1 MRFFPFNVLFL
12 SKYHPQQAEWSKY
25 VTQNLNVW
33 ALQMSAY
40 ISGFHSLSNNNGDYY
55 FFQGEGN
62 VETFV
67 IPVHSD
73 SYLCLVFGGFP

>member
-1 MRFFPFNVLFL
+1 
-12 SKYHPQQAEWSKY
+12 
-25 VTQNLNVW
+25 
-33 ALQMSAY
+33 MSAY